1 MSEEVVSEVTFPIA
15 RGATMQSDTGT
26 VQKVSVQLD
35 LTDEQREQIRQAL
48 GKDAA
53 AIELTAEPLE
63 ERVAPIIAVLISL

>member
-1 MSEEVVSEVTFPIA
+1 MT
-15 RGATMQSDTGT
+15 QSDAGT

-35 LTDEQREQIRQAL
+35 LTDQQRTQIRQAM

-63 ERVAPIIAVLISL
+63 DRIAPIIAVLISL